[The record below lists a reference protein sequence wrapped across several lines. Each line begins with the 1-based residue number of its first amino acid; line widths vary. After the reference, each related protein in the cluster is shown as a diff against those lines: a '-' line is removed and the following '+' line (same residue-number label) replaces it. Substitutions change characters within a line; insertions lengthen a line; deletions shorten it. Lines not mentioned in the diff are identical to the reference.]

1 MSDRAEKIVLEPGR
15 TISANAGILLTTVQY
30 AKDDFLIVDAAMNDL
45 LRPSLYGA
53 KHDVWNIKKGA
64 GSPKNWN
71 IVGPV
76 CESSDF
82 IRKDIALSA
91 EENDVLAVKTAG
103 AYGFVMSSNYNSRTR
118 AAEILIDKDLTHEI
132 KKRESYD
139 DLLDLEHVPND

>member
-1 MSDRAEKIVLEPGR
+1 MCIRDS
-15 TISANAGILLTTVQY
+15 
-30 AKDDFLIVDAAMNDL
+30 VDAAMNDL

-53 KHDVWNIKKGA
+53 KHDVWNIKKGI
-64 GSPKNWN
+64 GSRKNWN

-82 IRKDIALSA
+82 IRKDISLSA

-118 AAEILIDKDLTHEI
+118 AAEILIDKDVSHEI
-132 KKRESYD
+132 KTRESYY